1 MEFEN
6 LKDELLSAVDSGLK
20 YARKVDSRAD
30 FELYLYHDN
39 ITRVSI
45 NQGVVDASDGIVEGN
60 AARVTKKNS
69 VSFASSSG
77 ISADRIQ
84 RSIDEALASLKTISV
99 KDKRFISPRSRIRH
113 QQHTI
118 CQSRRSCSIGG

>member
-1 MEFEN
+1 MEFKN

-20 YARKVDSRAD
+20 YARKVDSEAD

-45 NQGVVDASDGIVEGN
+45 NQGVVDASDGVVEGN

-69 VSFASSSG
+69 VSFASSSRTACFILSKKNPNKAIRASG
-77 ISADRIQ
+77 NKTAWATRIPKMTP
-84 RSIDEALASLKTISV
+84 E
-99 KDKRFISPRSRIRH
+99 
-113 QQHTI
+113 
-118 CQSRRSCSIGG
+118 